1 MKRSMAKKLVSIVL
15 VLTLAF
21 VVVGCTEEE
30 VTEKLTLATTTS
42 TYDSGLLG
50 ELMSQFEEES
60 GYQAD
65 VIAVGTGQALEVGR
79 RGDADI
85 IFVHAEELEKEFVA
99 EGYGTERT
107 YVMYNDFVVL
117 GPEDDPAN
125 LKGTDDLGLALQKVE
140 QIGLKGES
148 SFASR
153 GDDSGTH
160 TKELSLWN
168 IYGIDIDGDWY
179 NSLGQGMGDTLITAN
194 EMQSYTL
201 ADRGTFLSMEDHLPN
216 LAILFEGD
224 ENLFNPYGII
234 PINPEQHD
242 VNYEGAEELVEFF
255 VRADIQEQIG
265 EFGKDKFAQP
275 LFFSDAD

>member
-1 MKRSMAKKLVSIVL
+1 MKRSMLRKLMPMVL
-15 VLTLAF
+15 VLILVF
-21 VVVGCTEEE
+21 VVVGCTREE

-42 TYDSGLLG
+42 TYDSGLLR
-50 ELMSQFEEES
+50 ELIPQFESEN
-60 GYQAD
+60 GYEVD
-65 VIAVGTGQALEVGR
+65 IIVVGTGQALEIGR

-117 GPEDDPAN
+117 GPENDPAN
-125 LKGTDDLGLALQKVE
+125 IKGTDDLGVALQKIE
-140 QIGLKGES
+140 ETGLEGES

-160 TKELSLWN
+160 TKEMNLWVA
-168 IYGIDIDGDWY
+168 YGIGVDGDWY

-201 ADRGTFLSMEDHLPN
+201 ADRGTFLSMEDHLAN
-216 LAILFEGD
+216 LDIVFEGN
-224 ENLFNPYGII
+224 EELFNPYGII
-234 PINPEQHD
+234 PINPNQHN

-255 VRADIQEQIG
+255 VRADIQEKIG
-265 EFGKDKFAQP
+265 EFGKVFFEQS
-275 LFFSDAD
+275 LFFPDAD